1 MSTQQAANLRKVQQY
16 QMSLD
21 RQREAYFLQQIY
33 MQNAAAAGTPPK
45 QAMQGASREQGN
57 AHQPTAGQ
65 IPQSSNQPAQQTHN
79 VPRMPQ
85 PLQQVPH
92 PSPVRGSHPAAQQVQ
107 NAPQRIPQH
116 VPMPQGVA
124 PHQVIQQVRAPNI
137 GASQM
142 VQQAPSRGH
151 TGAAPASRMAQQPVP
166 LHQGVAPHQAAPQTI
181 QQTPARGRPANAQLA
196 QNAQQRN
203 PQQVPMP
210 QGVAPHHIPPQA
222 LGPHGAAPQM
232 TQQAPARGPSGAA
245 QHAQNAHR
253 MTHQQVPLQAPV
265 QGPHRGA
272 PQMAQQPGPHG
283 AAQHPSSGT
292 VAPMHITSLPGNH
305 PLNRTHLLFNR
316 QVVPALDIRNLIAQH
331 RLMVDDFVRAQICY
345 RLPENHQD
353 YWPPGGHPIPMQQ
366 QQMRQGAGL
375 PNMAMPPPPLMR
387 HPGPHQ
393 NPIHAMQSMQVQPP
407 LSPDQMNMQMF
418 QQRALMMQQQAMQMQ
433 MQNPPPV
440 HQQPPPQQ
448 PPQQQRQKQQRSQ
461 PAPARVPPQV
471 PSQVP
476 VTGGVAADEPPPPCS
491 YSPVAQS
498 SESKIEPVDVKPRVA
513 PVPPQVPVT
522 PTKPVITNNKKKRIG
537 GFSQQFTLE
546 LVKFK
551 ILDVVTLDEDAPRR
565 VQVKQEIPEVSS
577 TSDATKSDAAPTA
590 RGAVRIK
597 QEVES
602 DVAPNTIL
610 ISAKKFERMKAEAE
624 DKEDMK
630 KKIAALQEAL
640 FNIQEERRV
649 EKEIAAFATTN
660 QAVPQ
665 NQPASSVQIAQVST
679 SESDAPGTSEAAA
692 TETMT
697 SPKTKNNVIVETE
710 GEQEEDEDEIPIKKS
725 KKRRA
730 KIVSNDEEEE
740 PVRHPKRRS
749 DEKREKRHVSY
760 AESDDDMPVV
770 KKKRRNQSPEDPEY
784 SAASP
789 SEDEDDD
796 IGSFVVSDNEDD
808 DADSFVVGDD
818 EPIEYEEEDEDDMI
832 ERRSSRKRRSDSRSK
847 KSATPTDRRRSRD
860 TPTGSRSMRSTSPN
874 DRRKSR
880 ETPPGNRSM
889 RRTSPSDGR
898 KSRDTPTASSS
909 MSSSTLS
916 YCKKSKETPMSYEEI
931 EQQKKAKRQRN
942 CKTREEN
949 RERKR
954 LAQLEEL
961 ESSET
966 TGVRRT
972 LRSTQDNSDPLDAS
986 LATTIEEFRKTKVR
1000 RCGGDNV

>member
-1 MSTQQAANLRKVQQY
+1 MFVSKSVTFFTLKSRKIFLILLRQFVAFFYGKSPKSGIPGFGPSQNAQQQQQQASAPGTSSGGPSQAVSGASSGASMKTEPVARQVSTAQMKRDLEQAAVYVPTPIPEGSTQPQQRQQQQSQPQARQMSTQQAANLRKVQQY

-331 RLMVDDFVRAQICY
+331 RLMVDDF
-345 RLPENHQD
+345 
-353 YWPPGGHPIPMQQ
+353 
-366 QQMRQGAGL
+366 
-375 PNMAMPPPPLMR
+375 
-387 HPGPHQ
+387 
-393 NPIHAMQSMQVQPP
+393 
-407 LSPDQMNMQMF
+407 
-418 QQRALMMQQQAMQMQ
+418 
-433 MQNPPPV
+433 NPPPV

-522 PTKPVITNNKKKRIG
+522 PTKPVITNNKKKRI
-537 GFSQQFTLE
+537 
-546 LVKFK
+546 
-551 ILDVVTLDEDAPRR
+551 DVVTLDEDAPRR

-832 ERRSSRKRRSDSRSK
+832 ERRSSRKRR
-847 KSATPTDRRRSRD
+847 D